1 MRAALRLAAA
11 GGLAALAACASPS
24 EQATQAYADLTRL
37 AEAVGAMRRERA
49 PEDAPYSNADLARNF
64 ERIVFFSEFTLKD
77 GRLAAEE
84 RESPLLKWERPV
96 RWRLAG
102 DAVAPQD
109 GRLMEA
115 LGRRLAAVTGLD
127 IAPAAPAEPNN
138 LLVLVLGREA
148 RREAAEFLET
158 LGGRGG
164 LGLIQRL
171 RDDDWSIPC
180 AATLGAEPGRGVT
193 QGVILVKAET
203 AGLLRESCFHEEFAQ
218 VLGPGN
224 DYGGA
229 RPSVFN
235 DDGEFALLTEHD
247 ELILRALYDP
257 RLESGMTRAEAMPL
271 VRRILDELRPEKF
284 GDGALASPA
293 APL

>member
-1 MRAALRLAAA
+1 MRVSASA
-11 GGLAALAACASPS
+11 GAGLALLSLAACASPS
-24 EQATQAYADLTRL
+24 ERAERAYADLTRL
-37 AEAVGAMRRERA
+37 AEAVGAMRTDRA
-49 PEDAPYSNADLARNF
+49 PDDAPFSNADLARNF
-64 ERIVFFSEFTLKD
+64 ERIVFFSEFTLRD

-102 DAVAPQD
+102 DAVTTQD
-109 GRLMEA
+109 RRVMRTLGARLGE
-115 LGRRLAAVTGLD
+115 VTGLD
-127 IAPAAPAEPNN
+127 IRSALPGERDN

-148 RREAAEFLET
+148 RREAADYLEA

-193 QGVILVKAET
+193 QGVILVKAEA

-224 DYGGA
+224 DYSGA

-257 RLESGMTRAEAMPL
+257 RLESGMTRAEAMPT
-271 VRRILDELRPEKF
+271 VRRILGELRPEDS
-284 GDGALASPA
+284 GRRPLATR
-293 APL
+293 APPL